1 MRKYDEMRKELKYS
15 IIDLD
20 ADHYNLSKFMQVIDE
35 IFIKYRGNIEQTKI
49 GGWIPCSERL
59 PGGKGDYPKLGK
71 EDCGDVILQRG
82 GSDAALL
89 LLFALYS
96 HFSV

>member
-59 PGGKGDYPKLGK
+59 PEEREIIQNWARKIA
-71 EDCGDVILQRG
+71 EM
-82 GSDAALL
+82 
-89 LLFALYS
+89 
-96 HFSV
+96 